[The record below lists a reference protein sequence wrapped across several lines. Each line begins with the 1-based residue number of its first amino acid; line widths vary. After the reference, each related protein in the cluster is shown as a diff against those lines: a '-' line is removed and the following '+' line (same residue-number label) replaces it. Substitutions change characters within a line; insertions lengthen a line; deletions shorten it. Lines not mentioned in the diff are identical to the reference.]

1 MDAYRTFVY
10 VHVICSV
17 LLTGQALFWFIMRLA
32 LRQRFSLAETAHL
45 LQTVNRARWPH
56 VAVPFAWR
64 LPLPWVTWLTVGVL
78 AASGLALVQYRGGP
92 PPGTLWWA
100 KMSLFAAVLVVQLLV
115 TRRPM
120 PKLIGVNFALV
131 LAIMLVSGWMIR

>member
-1 MDAYRTFVY
+1 MDAYRTLVY

-32 LRQRFSLAETAHL
+32 LRQRFGPAETADL

-56 VAVPFAWR
+56 VAVPLAWR

-78 AASGLALVQYRGGP
+78 AASGLAIVQFRGGP
-92 PPGTLWWA
+92 PPGTLWWL
-100 KMSLFAAVLVVQLLV
+100 KMSLLAAVVVIQLLV
-115 TRRPM
+115 SRRPV
-120 PKLIGVNFALV
+120 PKLIGINFALV